1 MLRLV
6 SHPSE
11 TLPLQSPKPRL
22 HETITQLPLTQPRI
36 PLATAQ
42 TFPQLPQLFTS
53 TFRSLQPPAQSTC
66 PGGHVAV
73 GVGLEIGVGDALL
86 GVGDALLGVGDAL
99 LGVGDA
105 LLGVGDA
112 LLGAFVTVIVIVWEL
127 SAV

>member
-1 MLRLV
+1 M
-6 SHPSE
+6 
-11 TLPLQSPKPRL
+11 
-22 HETITQLPLTQPRI
+22 QL
-36 PLATAQ
+36 
-42 TFPQLPQLFTS
+42 
-53 TFRSLQPPAQSTC
+53 PAQSTC
-66 PGGHVAV
+66 PGGQVAV
-73 GVGLEIGVGDALL
+73 GVGLEI